1 MSIIHKALTV
11 TCRYMHVQIRVVPSF
26 FTCSLPES
34 CEDLVID
41 VLQDVFRCIQLNE
54 EHDENPVIRKLLKLC
69 HSHNVILQQNPSHN
83 SQDLSMGAQYTLF
96 KHSTITFFSYL

>member
-1 MSIIHKALTV
+1 MQVHACTN
-11 TCRYMHVQIRVVPSF
+11 RVVPSF

-83 SQDLSMGAQYTLF
+83 SQDLSIHNTLYSNTVIYHF
-96 KHSTITFFSYL
+96 IHIHK